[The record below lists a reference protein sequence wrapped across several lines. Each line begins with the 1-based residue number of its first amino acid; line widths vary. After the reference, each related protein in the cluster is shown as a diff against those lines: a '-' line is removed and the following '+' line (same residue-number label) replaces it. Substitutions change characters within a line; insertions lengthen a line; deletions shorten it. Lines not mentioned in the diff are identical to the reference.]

1 MKNFL
6 SFITLFFGLISP
18 VNSQE
23 WQLLDFPSSESIT
36 GIFMV
41 TPDTGFIVTAEGNFG
56 LTGDGGKKWLRSNS
70 LEGIRLES
78 LCFIDSK
85 TGWICGHKGKI
96 YNTIDGG
103 HTWTSQSWQDT
114 LSTFFDIQMINKD
127 TGIVV
132 GIIADTIKS
141 LNSIAIRTTDGGK
154 TWKPME
160 PMGLA
165 YSEACFEKTTG
176 TLYFMSMGQMNSSID
191 GGRKWNSI
199 GTLEGS
205 PARTFSIFQKAGI
218 MAGPK
223 GVCGYSVD
231 GGKVWYNNKRGE
243 NEHFFA
249 SALSDSK
256 TGFIGGLNGL
266 ILSTKDGGRTWQY
279 ETLPKSFTVL
289 DIYANNSEVYAVGSD
304 GSIIRKK
311 LK

>member
-1 MKNFL
+1 
-6 SFITLFFGLISP
+6 
-18 VNSQE
+18 
-23 WQLLDFPSSESIT
+23 
-36 GIFMV
+36 
-41 TPDTGFIVTAEGNFG
+41 
-56 LTGDGGKKWLRSNS
+56 
-70 LEGIRLES
+70 
-78 LCFIDSK
+78 
-85 TGWICGHKGKI
+85 
-96 YNTIDGG
+96 
-103 HTWTSQSWQDT
+103 
-114 LSTFFDIQMINKD
+114 
-127 TGIVV
+127 
-132 GIIADTIKS
+132 
-141 LNSIAIRTTDGGK
+141 
-154 TWKPME
+154 
-160 PMGLA
+160 
-165 YSEACFEKTTG
+165 
-176 TLYFMSMGQMNSSID
+176 MNSSID

-231 GGKVWYNNKRGE
+231 GGKVWYKNKRGE

-266 ILSTKDGGRTWQY
+266 ILSTKDGGRTWEY